1 MLNNLA
7 HEDEISN
14 LKMDIADLEEELEFL
29 KRMVLD
35 RENLLLSL
43 EKTLKELLSRV
54 CPDLLSTEEEPSAQ
68 AE

>member
-1 MLNNLA
+1 MNNLA